1 LVDANQVVTGDE
13 AMSWLCD
20 GMQSLTVSQIF
31 SGYRVSGSRLTV
43 RKQGPG
49 KEL

>member
-13 AMSWLCD
+13 AMSFCD